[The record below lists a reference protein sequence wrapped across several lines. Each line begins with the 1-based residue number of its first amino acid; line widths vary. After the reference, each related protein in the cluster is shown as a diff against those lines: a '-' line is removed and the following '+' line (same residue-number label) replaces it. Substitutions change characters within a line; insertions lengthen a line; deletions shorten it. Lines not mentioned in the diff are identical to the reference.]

1 MQFCHNIRN
10 QNTINMNLTINN
22 LSKTYS
28 NGVQALDNVSLTI
41 PDGLFGLLGPN
52 GAGKSTLMRT
62 IATLQEADSGE
73 IWLDDLNVLDQ
84 KLELKQ
90 TLGYLPQE
98 FGFYPKDRAINLL
111 DQLSML
117 NGINNKSE
125 REYQV
130 EYIMKKVNLW
140 DARKQRIG
148 TYSGGMKQ
156 RFGIAQALLGNP
168 KLIIVDEPTA
178 GLDPYERRR
187 FHNLLAEIGKDIIV
201 ILSTHIV
208 DDVSN
213 LCTNMAIIDKG
224 QILLQTDPGE
234 IVKEFEGKIWE
245 KDVTGIDMEE
255 LRKGHQVISSRLFA
269 GKYFAKVYN
278 EHDPGEDF
286 SAVNP
291 ILEDV
296 YFYSLLQRS

>member
-1 MQFCHNIRN
+1 
-10 QNTINMNLTINN
+10 MNLTISN

-28 NGVQALDNVSLTI
+28 NGVQALNDVSLTI
-41 PDGLFGLLGPN
+41 PTGLFGLLGPN

-62 IATLQEADSGE
+62 MATLQDADSGE
-73 IWLDDLNVLDQ
+73 VWMDDLDVLEKKQ
-84 KLELKQ
+84 ELKQ

-98 FGFYPKDRAINLL
+98 FGFYPKDRAYNLL
-111 DQLSML
+111 DQLCML
-117 NGINNKSE
+117 KGVRVISE
-125 REYQV
+125 RSAMVEYQL
-130 EYIMKKVNLW
+130 KKVNLW

-148 TYSGGMKQ
+148 TFSGGMKQ

-213 LCTNMAIIDKG
+213 LCTNMAIIDRGK
-224 QILLQTDPGE
+224 ILIQTDPTE
-234 IVKEFEGKIWE
+234 ILKDFDGKIWE
-245 KDVTGIDMEE
+245 KDITGFNLEDIEKE
-255 LRKGHQVISSRLFA
+255 YHVISTRLFS
-269 GKYFAKVYN
+269 GKIFVRIFCEK
-278 EHDPGEDF
+278 DPDDEF
-286 SAVNP
+286 NAVDP

-296 YFYSLLQRS
+296 YFFTLSTRS

>member
-1 MQFCHNIRN
+1 
-10 QNTINMNLTINN
+10 MNLTINN

-28 NGVQALDNVSLTI
+28 NGVCALDNVSLSIHT
-41 PDGLFGLLGPN
+41 GLFGLLGPN

-62 IATLQEADSGE
+62 LASLQDADQGE
-73 IWLDDLNVLDQ
+73 VWFDNINVLQQ
-84 KLELKQ
+84 KIELKQ
-90 TLGYLPQE
+90 MLGYLPQE

-111 DQLSML
+111 DQLCML
-117 NGINNKSE
+117 KGVKKKSDRKE
-125 REYQV
+125 IV
-130 EYIMKKVNLW
+130 EYLLKKVNLW
-140 DARKQRIG
+140 DARNQRIG

-213 LCTNMAIIDKG
+213 LCTNMAIINNGK
-224 QILLQTDPGE
+224 ILIQTDPGAS
-234 IVKEFEGKIWE
+234 ISEFEGKVWE
-245 KDVTGIDMEE
+245 KDISGIKLEDFS
-255 LRKGHQVISSRLFA
+255 KTNKVISTKLFA
-269 GKYFAKVYN
+269 GKDIARIFS
-278 EHDPGEDF
+278 DDSPGEDF
-286 SAVNP
+286 KAVEP
-291 ILEDV
+291 ILEDI
-296 YFYSLLQRS
+296 YFHTLSLHS

>member
-1 MQFCHNIRN
+1 
-10 QNTINMNLTINN
+10 MNLTINN

-41 PDGLFGLLGPN
+41 PNGLFGLLGPN

-62 IATLQEADSGE
+62 IATLQEADEGE
-73 IWLDDLNVLDQ
+73 IWMDELNVLEQ
-84 KLELKQ
+84 KQELKQ

-98 FGFYPKDRAINLL
+98 FGFYPKDRAIDLL

-117 NGINNKSE
+117 KGIINKSE
-125 REYQV
+125 RKELV
-130 EYIMKKVNLW
+130 EYNLKKVNLW
-140 DARKQRIG
+140 DARKQKIG
-148 TYSGGMKQ
+148 TFSGGMKQ

-213 LCTNMAIIDKG
+213 LCTNMAIIDNGK
-224 QILLQTDPGE
+224 ILLQTDPGE
-234 IVKEFEGKIWE
+234 IIREFEGKIWE
-245 KDVTGIDMEE
+245 KDITGADMEYLNKE
-255 LRKGHQVISSRLFA
+255 YHVISTRLFA
-269 GKYFAKVYN
+269 GKNIVRIYS
-278 EHDPGEDF
+278 ETDPGDEF
-286 SAVNP
+286 RSVES

-296 YFYSLLQRS
+296 YFHTLSVRS

>member
-1 MQFCHNIRN
+1 
-10 QNTINMNLTINN
+10 MNLTINN

-41 PDGLFGLLGPN
+41 PNGLFGLLGPN

-62 IATLQEADSGE
+62 IATLQEADEGE
-73 IWLDDLNVLDQ
+73 VWLDNIDVLQQ
-84 KLELKQ
+84 KHEIKQ
-90 TLGYLPQE
+90 ILGYLPQE
-98 FGFYPKDRAINLL
+98 FGFYPKDRAISLL

-117 NGINNKSE
+117 KGIKNKTD
-125 REYQV
+125 RRAVV
-130 EYIMKKVNLW
+130 EYLLKKVNLW

-148 TYSGGMKQ
+148 TFSGGMKQ

-187 FHNLLAEIGKDIIV
+187 FHNLLAEIGKDVIV

-213 LCTNMAIIDKG
+213 LCTNMAIIDNGK
-224 QILLQTDPGE
+224 ILLQTHPGE
-234 IVKEFEGKIWE
+234 IIKEFEAKIWE
-245 KDVTGIDMEE
+245 KDVTGVNMEDFE
-255 LRKGHQVISSRLFA
+255 KEYHVISTRLFA
-269 GKYFAKVYN
+269 GKIFVRVFS
-278 EHDPGEDF
+278 ETDPGEGF
-286 SAVNP
+286 RSVEP

-296 YFYSLLQRS
+296 YFYTLSTRS

>member
-1 MQFCHNIRN
+1 
-10 QNTINMNLTINN
+10 MNLTINN

-41 PDGLFGLLGPN
+41 PNGLFGLLGPN

-62 IATLQEADSGE
+62 IATLQEADKGE
-73 IWLDDLNVLDQ
+73 IWMDDLNVIEQ
-84 KLELKQ
+84 KQELKQ

-98 FGFYPKDRAINLL
+98 FGFYPKDRALDLL

-117 NGINNKSE
+117 KGIINKSE
-125 REYQV
+125 RKQLV
-130 EYIMKKVNLW
+130 EYTLKKVNLW
-140 DARKQRIG
+140 DTRKQRIG
-148 TYSGGMKQ
+148 TFSGGMKQ

-213 LCTNMAIIDKG
+213 LCTNMAIIDNGK
-224 QILLQTDPGE
+224 ILLQTDPGE
-234 IVKEFEGKIWE
+234 IIKEFEGKIWE
-245 KDVTGIDMEE
+245 KDITGAQMEYLE
-255 LRKGHQVISSRLFA
+255 KENHVISTRLFA
-269 GKYFAKVYN
+269 GRDIVRIYSETN
-278 EHDPGEDF
+278 PGDEF
-286 SAVNP
+286 KPVES

-296 YFYSLLQRS
+296 YFYTLSIRS